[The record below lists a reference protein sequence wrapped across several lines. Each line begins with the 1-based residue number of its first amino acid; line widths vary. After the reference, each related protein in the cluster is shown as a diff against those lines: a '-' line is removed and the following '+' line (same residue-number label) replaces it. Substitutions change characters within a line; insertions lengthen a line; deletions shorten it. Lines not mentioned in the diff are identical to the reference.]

1 MENDVT
7 SLSIK
12 IVSSFSN
19 SPLRILLIWHIQVKE
34 VAIKLQLLG
43 SFGYDSNYGA
53 RPVKRVISQN
63 VENKLAKEGVE
74 HVNLDSDDDH
84 ILYRHSSLPS
94 TLQNHRSLHGGS
106 IIVDDGRSFVD
117 GDGRVLLREAL
128 VDATSSDSSL
138 KEETGVRMVAL
149 FDHEECGSD
158 SAQGAGSPVV
168 LNALSRITNSFS
180 SDPKAGLAL
189 GELQSIGD
197 LYDFNSVATLFLIGV
212 VSVMPLL
219 IFSALDALPTI

>member
-1 MENDVT
+1 MIGFQN
-7 SLSIK
+7 
-12 IVSSFSN
+12 
-19 SPLRILLIWHIQVKE
+19 LLDKTE
-34 VAIKLQLLG
+34 L
-43 SFGYDSNYGA
+43 
-53 RPVKRVISQN
+53 
-63 VENKLAKEGVE
+63 
-74 HVNLDSDDDH
+74 
-84 ILYRHSSLPS
+84 
-94 TLQNHRSLHGGS
+94 LHGFLFQMWERLYDWY
-106 IIVDDGRSFVD
+106 VDFVIFCL
-117 GDGRVLLREAL
+117 VSLCQFHAL
-128 VDATSSDSSL
+128 VDATSSDSNL

-168 LNALSRITNSFS
+168 LNALSRITNSVI

-212 VSVMPLL
+212 VSVTPLL